1 MEENLVVCVLS
12 EGGKFGFFLFCEAE
26 VATGKRGEEEM

>member
-12 EGGKFGFFLFCEAE
+12 EGRKFGFFLFCDAE

>member
-1 MEENLVVCVLS
+1 MEENLVVCVLF
-12 EGGKFGFFLFCEAE
+12 EEGKFGCFLFCDAE